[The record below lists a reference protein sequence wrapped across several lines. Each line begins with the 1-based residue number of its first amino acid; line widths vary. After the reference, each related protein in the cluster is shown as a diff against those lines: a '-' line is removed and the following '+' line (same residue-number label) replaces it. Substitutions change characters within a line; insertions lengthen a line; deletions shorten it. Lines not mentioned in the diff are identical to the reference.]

1 MAFVSARRAV
11 FAFALLASCRSG
23 DDGGSMVARAR
34 VALVQGLGGKVDVL
48 RGGAIDWVTLGDG
61 AAMYEDD
68 RMRTFK
74 GAWAR
79 LGFDGGSALRVGE
92 ETMISFGGGVTIER
106 GVVEGELAA
115 GLRLKTPT
123 LEAETVVS
131 RDIEFR

>member
-1 MAFVSARRAV
+1 MVFVRAARAV
-11 FAFALLASCRSG
+11 FVIALLASCHSG
-23 DDGGSMVARAR
+23 GDGGGMAARAR
-34 VALVQGLGGKVDVL
+34 VALVQGLGGRVDVL
-48 RGGAIDWVTLGDG
+48 RGGAVDWVGLGDG
-61 AAMYEDD
+61 GGLYEDD

-79 LGFDGGSALRVGE
+79 LQFEGGSSLRVGE
-92 ETMISFGGGVTIER
+92 ETMITFGGGVTVER

-123 LEAETVVS
+123 LEAETATS

>member
-1 MAFVSARRAV
+1 MRGVGAV
-11 FAFALLASCRSG
+11 LIFALLASCRSG
-23 DDGGSMVARAR
+23 GDGAGAAARAR
-34 VALVQGLGGKVDVL
+34 VAMVQALGGKVDVL
-48 RGGAIDWVTLGDG
+48 RGGTVDWVALTDG
-61 AAMYEDD
+61 SGLYEDD

-74 GAWAR
+74 GAWAK
-79 LGFDGGSALRVGE
+79 LTFEGGSALRVGE

-123 LEAETVVS
+123 LEAETATS

>member
-1 MAFVSARRAV
+1 MAFVRA
-11 FAFALLASCRSG
+11 AGALLIFALLASCRSRS
-23 DDGGSMVARAR
+23 DGSPPATRAR
-34 VALVQGLGGKVDVL
+34 VAQVQGLGGKVDVL
-48 RGGAIDWVTLGDG
+48 RGGAIDWVTLQDG
-61 AAMYEDD
+61 SGLYEDD

-74 GAWAR
+74 GAWAK
-79 LGFDGGSALRVGE
+79 LAFDGGSALRVGE

-123 LEAETVVS
+123 LEAETATS

>member
-1 MAFVSARRAV
+1 MVRVRPLSAV
-11 FAFALLASCRSG
+11 WIFALLAACHGGG
-23 DDGGSMVARAR
+23 DGPGAATRVR
-34 VALVQGLGGKVDVL
+34 VAMVQGLGGKVDVL
-48 RGGAIDWVTLGDG
+48 RGGAVDWVALADG
-61 AAMYEDD
+61 SGLYEDD

-79 LGFDGGSALRVGE
+79 LQFDGGSSLRVGE
-92 ETMISFGGGVTIER
+92 ETMITFGGGVTVER

-123 LEAETVVS
+123 LEAETATS

>member
-1 MAFVSARRAV
+1 MAV
-11 FAFALLASCRSG
+11 FALFSSCRPSG
-23 DDGGSMVARAR
+23 DSANTAAR
-34 VALVQGLGGKVDVL
+34 VRAAVVRGLGGKVDVL
-48 RGGAIDWVTLGDG
+48 RGGAVDWVTLGDG
-61 AAMYEDD
+61 SGLYEDD

-79 LGFDGGSALRVGE
+79 LQFDGGSSLRVGE
-92 ETMISFGGGVTIER
+92 ETMITFGGGVTVER

-123 LEAETVVS
+123 LEAETATS

>member
-1 MAFVSARRAV
+1 MPFVRAAFAV
-11 FAFALLASCRSG
+11 FVIALLASCHSG
-23 DDGGSMVARAR
+23 GDGSGMAARAR

-61 AAMYEDD
+61 NGLYEDD
-68 RMRTFK
+68 RLRTFK

-79 LGFDGGSALRVGE
+79 LALDGGSSLRVGE
-92 ETMISFGGGVTIER
+92 ETMISFGGGVTVER

-115 GLRLKTPT
+115 GLRLKTPA
-123 LEAETVVS
+123 LEAETATS